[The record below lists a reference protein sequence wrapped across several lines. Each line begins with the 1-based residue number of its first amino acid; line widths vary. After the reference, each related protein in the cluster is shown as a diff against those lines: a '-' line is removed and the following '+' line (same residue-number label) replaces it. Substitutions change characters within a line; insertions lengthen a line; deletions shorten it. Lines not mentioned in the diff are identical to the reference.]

1 LGGLYVVLREMQ
13 KLFAMYYLTD
23 YPFVIFVV
31 SLAALWGS
39 AQIGVQLHKKLR
51 PLEEGERDDFNV
63 VSAATMTLLGLI
75 IGFSFAMA
83 ISRYDQRKNYE
94 EDEANAIGTA
104 FFRAGVLPTDDAS
117 KIRGLLKDYL
127 EQRIL
132 FYETRGI
139 SHLGEIDSRTGQL
152 QTQMWLAVQ
161 NAASKQPNPVVALSI
176 ASINDVLNSQGYTQA
191 AWWNRLP
198 IAAWW
203 LLLALAMFCN
213 LLIGY
218 GSRRRSVVFFLV
230 LPVAVSISLF
240 LISDISSPRRGLIR
254 VVPQNL
260 ISLSD
265 SLRVQEKLLAA
276 PVNQQDPQ

>member
-1 LGGLYVVLREMQ
+1 
-13 KLFAMYYLTD
+13 MYYLTD
-23 YPFVIFVV
+23 YPFLILVI
-31 SLAALWGS
+31 SLVALWIS
-39 AQIGVQLHKKLR
+39 AQIGVRLHKQLR
-51 PLEEGERDDFNV
+51 PMEESEREDFNV
-63 VSAATMTLLGLI
+63 VSTATLTLLGLI

-104 FFRAGVLPTDDAS
+104 YFRAGVLPPSDTS

-132 FYETRGI
+132 FYRTR
-139 SHLGEIDSRTGQL
+139 SMSQLQEIDSRTGQL
-152 QTQMWLAVQ
+152 QTQLWLAVQ
-161 NAASKQPNPVVALSI
+161 AAAAKQPNPVVALSVS
-176 ASINDVLNSQGYTQA
+176 SINDVLNSQGYTQA

-198 IAAWW
+198 AAAWW

-218 GSRRRSVVFFLV
+218 GSRRRSGMFFLV

-240 LISDISSPRRGLIR
+240 LISDLSSPRRGLIR

-265 SLRVQEKLLAA
+265 SLRQQETLLATPSDSRDA
-276 PVNQQDPQ
+276 H

>member
-1 LGGLYVVLREMQ
+1 MQ
-13 KLFAMYYLTD
+13 QLFAMYYLTD
-23 YPFVIFVV
+23 YPFVVLAV

-39 AQIGVQLHKKLR
+39 AQIGVLLHKKLR
-51 PLEEGERDDFNV
+51 PMEESERDDFNV
-63 VSAATMTLLGLI
+63 VSGATLTLLGLI

-104 FFRAGVLPTDDAS
+104 YFRAGILPTAEAS
-117 KIRGLLKDYL
+117 KIRELLKDYL

-132 FYETRGI
+132 FYQTHSR
-139 SHLGEIDSRTGQL
+139 SQLLAIDSRTGQL
-152 QTQMWLAVQ
+152 QTQLWLAVQ
-161 NAASKQPNPVVALSI
+161 AAAAKQPNPVVALAV

-198 IAAWW
+198 SAAWW

-213 LLIGY
+213 LLVGY

-230 LPVAVSISLF
+230 LPVAVSVSLF
-240 LISDISSPRRGLIR
+240 LISDISSPRRGLIL

-260 ISLSD
+260 LSLSE
-265 SLRVQEKLLAA
+265 SLRAQEIFLAA
-276 PVNQQDPQ
+276 PVDQPDHQ